1 MWFSDLEKALAVFKI
16 KCPEVET
23 FETIEGNM
31 YGDFVIRTSTSTFL
45 ITHDNFNIYQ
55 HDKLWDVNKWVRV

>member
-31 YGDFVIRTSTSTFL
+31 YGDFVIHTNQSIFI
-45 ITHDNFNIYQ
+45 ITHESFNIYQ
-55 HDKLWDVNKWVRV
+55 HQKIWDANKWVRI